1 MSGGVSYY
9 GHNARG
15 PDSDLELDG
24 VPYDEPGYLT
34 DLISK
39 RAAQYVRERA
49 ASGEKFFLSLHYT
62 APHWPWGNTR
72 SGAYRSGHREEYFPF
87 GWRQRGNLPHHDP
100 RDGRGHWLGCGG
112 ALRNGATGPWSVARR
127 AYRDGDWKYLKVN
140 EHEYLFNLSRD
151 ARERANQS
159 HREPQKIESM
169 RAKWQE
175 WNAQI
180 PPVPLDAVTHQAYTL
195 SDMPAR

>member
-1 MSGGVSYY
+1 MTMDWSVTVLQIAGAHPPGGYV
-9 GHNARG
+9 
-15 PDSDLELDG
+15 LDG
-24 VPYDEPGYLT
+24 VSMWPTLKDC
-34 DLISK
+34 
-39 RAAQYVRERA
+39 AQTFSRPM
-49 ASGEKFFLSLHYT
+49 F
-62 APHWPWGNTR
+62 
-72 SGAYRSGHREEYFPF
+72 
-87 GWRQRGNLPHHDP
+87 WRMKHNAQ
-100 RDGRGHWLGCGG
+100 
-112 ALRNGATGPWSVARR
+112 R

-140 EHEYLFNLSRD
+140 EHEYLFNLNRD

-180 PPVPLDAVTHQAYTL
+180 PPVPLNAVTHQAYSM